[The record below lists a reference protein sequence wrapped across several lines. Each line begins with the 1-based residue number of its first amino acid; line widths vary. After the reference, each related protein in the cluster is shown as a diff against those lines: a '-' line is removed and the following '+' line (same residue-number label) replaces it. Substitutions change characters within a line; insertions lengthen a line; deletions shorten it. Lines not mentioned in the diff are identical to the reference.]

1 MPLDLP
7 LIRSIISARSRYD
20 LFVIVVGRRFV
31 FRDLTA
37 RVMPAVFVILWSTGF
52 IGAKLGLPHAEPF
65 TFLLTRMVIVVGVL
79 GLVAVVAR
87 APWPSRPAL
96 WPHIAVAGLL
106 VHAAYL
112 GGVFAAIGA
121 GLSAGVTAL
130 IVGLQP
136 LLTAAVVGPL
146 LGERVSRR
154 QWAGVLLG
162 LAGLALVVWEKISF
176 DAAHM
181 TGLVFAVIALLGI
194 TGGTLYQKRF
204 CAGMDLRTGAII
216 QYVATGLVL
225 GLIASQT
232 ETMRIEWTGE
242 FVFAVVWLALVLS
255 VGAIFLLF
263 VMIRRGAAA
272 RVAALFYL
280 TPAVTAIFAWAL
292 FGETLGIPALVGMGL
307 AAAGVALVGKK

>member
-1 MPLDLP
+1 MD
-7 LIRSIISARSRYD
+7 
-20 LFVIVVGRRFV
+20 
-31 FRDLTA
+31 RDLTGRA
-37 RVMPAVFVILWSTGF
+37 MPAVFVVLWSTGF

-65 TFLLTRMVIVVGVL
+65 TFLLVRMIIVVVAL
-79 GLVAVVAR
+79 GAVAVVAR
-87 APWPSRPAL
+87 APWPSRPIL
-96 WPHIAVAGLL
+96 WLHIAIAGLL

-112 GGVFAAIGA
+112 GGVFAAIGT

-146 LGERVSRR
+146 LGERVTGR

-162 LAGLALVVWEKISF
+162 LVGVALVVWEKIAF
-176 DAAHM
+176 DAEHM
-181 TGLVFAVIALLGI
+181 TGLVFALIALVGI
-194 TGGTLYQKRF
+194 TGGTLYQKKF

-216 QYVATGLVL
+216 QYLATGVVL
-225 GLIASQT
+225 SLIAAQT

-242 FVFAVVWLALVLS
+242 FVFAVVWLAVVLS

-263 VMIRRGAAA
+263 LMIRKGAAA

-280 TPAVTAIFAWAL
+280 TPAVTAVFAWAL
-292 FGETLGIPALVGMGL
+292 FGETLGVPALIGMGL
-307 AAAGVALVGKK
+307 AAAGVALVSKK

>member
-1 MPLDLP
+1 VD
-7 LIRSIISARSRYD
+7 
-20 LFVIVVGRRFV
+20 
-31 FRDLTA
+31 RDLTA
-37 RVMPAVFVILWSTGF
+37 RAMPAVFVVLWSTGF

-65 TFLLTRMVIVVGVL
+65 TFLLVRMLVVVGALGVL
-79 GLVAVVAR
+79 ALIAR
-87 APWPSRPAL
+87 APWPTRPML
-96 WPHIAVAGLL
+96 WLHIALAGLL

-146 LGERVSRR
+146 LGERVTGR

-162 LAGLALVVWEKISF
+162 LVGVALVVWEKISF
-176 DAAHM
+176 DTEHM
-181 TGLVFAVIALLGI
+181 AGLVFAAIALVGI
-194 TGGTLYQKRF
+194 TGGTLYQKKF

-216 QYVATGLVL
+216 QYLATGVVL
-225 GLIASQT
+225 GLIAVET

-242 FVFAVVWLALVLS
+242 FVFAVVWLAVVLS

-263 VMIRRGAAA
+263 LMIRKGAAA

-280 TPAVTAIFAWAL
+280 TPAVTAVFAWAL
-292 FGETLGIPALVGMGL
+292 FGETLGVPALIGMGL
-307 AAAGVALVGKK
+307 AAAGVALVGKR

>member
-1 MPLDLP
+1 VD
-7 LIRSIISARSRYD
+7 
-20 LFVIVVGRRFV
+20 
-31 FRDLTA
+31 RDLTA
-37 RVMPAVFVILWSTGF
+37 RAMPAVFVVLWSTGF

-65 TFLLTRMVIVVGVL
+65 TFLLVRMLVVVGALGVL
-79 GLVAVVAR
+79 ALVAR
-87 APWPSRPAL
+87 APWPTRPML
-96 WPHIAVAGLL
+96 WLHIALAGLL

-146 LGERVSRR
+146 LGERVTGR

-162 LAGLALVVWEKISF
+162 LVGVALVVWEKISF
-176 DAAHM
+176 DTEHM
-181 TGLVFAVIALLGI
+181 AGLVFAAIALVGI
-194 TGGTLYQKRF
+194 TGGTLYQKKF

-216 QYVATGLVL
+216 QYLATGIVL
-225 GLIASQT
+225 GLIAVET
-232 ETMRIEWTGE
+232 ETMRVEWTGE
-242 FVFAVVWLALVLS
+242 FVFAVVWLAVVLS

-263 VMIRRGAAA
+263 LMIRKGAAA

-280 TPAVTAIFAWAL
+280 TPAVTAVFAWAL
-292 FGETLGIPALVGMGL
+292 FGETLGVPALIGMGL
-307 AAAGVALVGKK
+307 AAAGVALVGKR